1 MSAYDSLRHFADSW
15 GLVMMAVAF
24 LAFTGWAFRP
34 HGGAANDRAANSI
47 LEDEDSIDG

>member
-15 GLVMMAVAF
+15 GLVMMGVAF

-34 HGGAANDRAANSI
+34 HGRAANDRAANSI
-47 LEDEDSIDG
+47 FEDEDHIDG